1 MHEALYEHI
10 ERRKIIVHYAVLADT
25 VDRLLGF
32 CYYHTRL
39 GRPVVI
45 LDENLRGRT
54 AEHDV
59 VLAHEVGHIV
69 TSPRLSPLEVHAY
82 CARIVIGQDELR
94 ATRWACDCLMPDAEF
109 YGAIQRGCH
118 EVWELAEYFCVT
130 EWLVRQKWAQ
140 LKARAR
146 PLGLTSL
153 VALQAAG
160 L

>member
-1 MHEALYEHI
+1 MHEALYEVI
-10 ERRKIIVHYAVLADT
+10 ERRRIIVHYAVLADT
-25 VDRLLGF
+25 VDKLLGF
-32 CYYHTRL
+32 CYYHTKL
-39 GRPVVI
+39 DRPVVI

-94 ATRWACDCLMPDAEF
+94 ATRWACDCLMPEPKSTRLSREVAM
-109 YGAIQRGCH
+109 R
-118 EVWELAEYFCVT
+118 VWELAEYFCVT
-130 EWLVRQKWAQ
+130 DWLVRQKWAQ

-160 L
+160 V